1 MIFLGSIKLTE
12 EDNKSRDIITYGPS
26 SSVRIGELPEG
37 CIRCIKGEKIV
48 LYTTGSC
55 SVGCSYCP
63 IPDDKQ
69 EVDSVFVN
77 ERAVTLNNQGLDT
90 VFDESEICLATG
102 AGITG
107 GDPMEVPERTIQY
120 IKDLKNKYGDKY
132 HLHLYTSGKFFIDN
146 EVLIDKIFE
155 AGLDELRFHPRNIV
169 AIKIWRIAAQAKL
182 NYPDRLI
189 GFEVPCIPQKEKEIE
204 DLILFAD
211 ENNLDFVNLNEY
223 EFTESNF
230 NKLSQ
235 KGFVSILSNAAIQG
249 SKDTAVSVLNA
260 VKDKTSIT
268 VHFCSSGSKDSIQ
281 LVQRFKKRAS
291 QIKRP
296 FDQISAE
303 GELEYGRL
311 VVDNKEEFVEMIDI
325 LENEFDLDEEF
336 REDFELEFSVETA
349 WYVIDEI
356 ADMLRE
362 YFPNLQA
369 EIIARHPITDGP
381 ITYVDPR

>member
-1 MIFLGSIKLTE
+1 MIDILGSIKLA
-12 EDNKSRDIITYGPS
+12 EDIKSREIVTYGPS
-26 SSVRIGELPEG
+26 SSMRIGELPEG
-37 CIRCIKGEKIV
+37 CIRCIQGEKIV

-55 SVGCSYCP
+55 SVGCAYCP

-77 ERAVTLNNQGLDT
+77 ERAITLDTVGLDI
-90 VFDESEICLATG
+90 VFDESDVCLATG

-107 GDPMEVPERTIQY
+107 GDPMEVPQRSIQY

-146 EVLIDKIFE
+146 EILIDHIFE

-169 AIKIWRIAAQAKL
+169 AKKIWRIAAQAKK
-182 NYPDRLI
+182 NYPDKLI
-189 GFEVPCIPQKEKEIE
+189 GFEIPCIPQKEKEIE
-204 DLILFAD
+204 ELILFAD
-211 ENNLDFVNLNEY
+211 EHKLDFVNLNEY

-249 SKDTAVSVLNA
+249 SNDTAISVMNS

-296 FDQISAE
+296 FDQISSE
-303 GELEYGRL
+303 GELEYGRF
-311 VVDNKEEFVEMIDI
+311 VVETKQEFLEMIEI
-325 LENEFDLDEEF
+325 LENEFDLDEDF
-336 REDFELEFSVETA
+336 REEFIIDFSVETA

-356 ADMLRE
+356 AEMLRE
-362 YFPNLQA
+362 HFPNLQA
-369 EIIARHPITDGP
+369 EIIARHPIENGP

>member
-1 MIFLGSIKLTE
+1 M
-12 EDNKSRDIITYGPS
+12 
-26 SSVRIGELPEG
+26 RIGELPEG

-55 SVGCSYCP
+55 SVGCAYCP
-63 IPDDKQ
+63 IPNDKQ

-77 ERAVTLNNQGLDT
+77 ERAITLDTVGLDT
-90 VFDESEICLATG
+90 VFDESDICLATG

-107 GDPMEVPERTIQY
+107 GDPMEVPQRTIQY
-120 IKDLKNKYGDKY
+120 IKDLKSKYGDKY

-146 EVLIDKIFE
+146 EVLIDQIFG

-169 AIKIWRIAAQAKL
+169 AKKIWRIAAQAKE
-182 NYPDRLI
+182 NYSHKLI

-204 DLILFAD
+204 ELILFAD
-211 ENNLDFVNLNEY
+211 EYKLDFVNLNEY

-249 SKDTAVSVLNA
+249 SNDTAINVMNS

-296 FDQISAE
+296 FDQISSE
-303 GELEYGRL
+303 GELEYGRF
-311 VVDNKEEFVEMIDI
+311 VVDSKKEYLDMIGI
-325 LENEFDLDEEF
+325 LENEFDLDEDF
-336 REDFELEFSVETA
+336 REDIERELSVETA

-356 ADMLRE
+356 SELLRE
-362 YFPNLQA
+362 YIPNLQA
-369 EIIARHPITDGP
+369 EIIARHPIENGP
-381 ITYVDPR
+381 ITYIDPR

>member
-1 MIFLGSIKLTE
+1 MTE

-77 ERAVTLNNQGLDT
+77 ERAVTLNNQGLDI

-169 AIKIWRIAAQAKL
+169 ARKIWRIAAQAKL

>member
-77 ERAVTLNNQGLDT
+77 ERAVTLNNQGLDI

-169 AIKIWRIAAQAKL
+169 ARKIWRIAAQAKL

-296 FDQISAE
+296 FDQISVE

-369 EIIARHPITDGP
+369 EIIARHPIENGP
-381 ITYVDPR
+381 ITYIDPR

>member
-1 MIFLGSIKLTE
+1 MTE

-77 ERAVTLNNQGLDT
+77 ERAVTLNNQGLDI

-169 AIKIWRIAAQAKL
+169 ARKIWRIAAQAKL

-369 EIIARHPITDGP
+369 EIIARHPIENGP
-381 ITYVDPR
+381 ITYIDPR